1 MSGPYLYLGALFFLH
16 VKLEYRLAM
25 TIYVKESLVNLL
37 SLVTFIAPIV
47 LILYYNNMEMW
58 KKVLSLWAGLTVL
71 TLAYPPV
78 GSWLRPHR
86 HSDKPFNRD
95 SLPLE
100 D

>member
-1 MSGPYLYLGALFFLH
+1 
-16 VKLEYRLAM
+16 M

-86 HSDKPFNRD
+86 HSDIPGNRGN
-95 SLPLE
+95 LPP
-100 D
+100 DTD